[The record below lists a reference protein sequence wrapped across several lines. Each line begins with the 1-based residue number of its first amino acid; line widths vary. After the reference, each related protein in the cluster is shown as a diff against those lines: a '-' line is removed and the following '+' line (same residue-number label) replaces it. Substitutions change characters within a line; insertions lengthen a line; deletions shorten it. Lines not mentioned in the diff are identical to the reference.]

1 MTIGSGET
9 VLYAGRVYTVGEV
22 RGDRVVLRRR
32 GEPDRIA
39 PVEQVGRPP
48 RAASIYGGAA

>member
-48 RAASIYGGAA
+48 QAASIYGGGA

>member
-1 MTIGSGET
+1 MSAGDV

-22 RGDRVVLRRR
+22 RGDRVVLKRR

-39 PVEQVGRPP
+39 VLEQVSPAP
-48 RAASIYGGAA
+48 RASIYGGAA